1 VILLGIWSKLW
12 CSCDLF
18 QLDLY
23 PDHMILDQECVR
35 DIGGFIEV
43 ISNSSN
49 DEDLDLVCR
58 EARALLKSA

>member
-1 VILLGIWSKLW
+1 
-12 CSCDLF
+12 
-18 QLDLY
+18 
-23 PDHMILDQECVR
+23 MILDQECVR